1 MAMSVQEAYDIL
13 TKLHGYTGPETKR
26 AISNFINARD
36 IPIAVKNR
44 GGMIGMQ
51 EGGDTPTE
59 EDKEYTAEDIQEGQ
73 RKLIGDATID
83 PSKTLKK
90 PDVDKIDPDTTG
102 TNIDEDAGQV
112 TPDAE
117 KAPIGQVDE
126 TAQAKD
132 PDPVDVTKADTFTS
146 AEQMKKLM
154 EDVDPQT
161 GDVTKE
167 VVGQTKEDTAVSDLD
182 AAQIDTPQTVKDAPT
197 RKIETGEM
205 IPEESVVDQKRVRE
219 EAQAEAVSVQDELST
234 LMAQFDDGQTP
245 AWAAGSMRKAMQTL
259 AARGLGA
266 SSLAGQAVIQA
277 AMEAA
282 LPIAQIDASNKQQVA
297 LANAQQRAKFL
308 QIEFDQA
315 FQTKVMNAAK
325 VSEIANM
332 NFTAQQQVALENAR
346 MAQTVDLNNLSN
358 RQALVMAEAAQLS
371 QLEMAGLS
379 NLQQAQVANAQNF
392 LQMDLANLNNE
403 QQTELFK
410 AQQNAQS
417 LLTDTAS
424 QNATEQFNASSANQS
439 AQFDAN
445 LASQVSQFNTAQYNA
460 MSQFNVNEEN
470 ALNKFNAEIQNQ
482 RDFFNAN
489 NSLVVAQANAKWRQ
503 DTTTVNTA
511 VQNQANFEFAKQ
523 INGLSNKAIDQIW
536 QRERDL
542 MQFAVAQSESALER
556 STRLLLADKRLDSVR
571 MQLDTAETAARTSF
585 FGRMLFGSAGLS
597 LFGTTGLLGGLL
609 S

>member
-117 KAPIGQVDE
+117 KAPIAQVDE
-126 TAQAKD
+126 TAQAD
-132 PDPVDVTKADTFTS
+132 EPDPIDVTKAETFTS

-205 IPEESVVDQKRVRE
+205 IDETPVVDQERVMKE
-219 EAQAEAVSVQDELST
+219 TQATAASVQDELST
-234 LMAQFDDGQTP
+234 LMTQFDDGQTP
-245 AWAAGSMRKAMQTL
+245 AWAAGSMRKAMATL
-259 AARGLGA
+259 SARGLGA

-609 S
+609 

>member
-1 MAMSVQEAYDIL
+1 MAMTVQEAYDIL
-13 TKLHGYTGPETKR
+13 TKLHNYTGPETKR

-44 GGMIGMQ
+44 GGLIGMQ
-51 EGGDTPTE
+51 EGGDTPPE
-59 EDKEYTAEDIQEGQ
+59 EDKEYTVEDIQEGQ
-73 RKLIGDATID
+73 RKLIGDAIID
-83 PSKTLKK
+83 PSKSLKK
-90 PDVDKIDPDTTG
+90 PDVDKINPDTTG

-117 KAPIGQVDE
+117 KAPIGQVDT
-126 TAQAKD
+126 TAQADD
-132 PDPVDVTKADTFTS
+132 PTVTPVTKTTTTTS

-154 EDVDPQT
+154 DDVDPQT

-182 AAQIDTPQTVKDAPT
+182 AAQIDTAQTVKDAPT
-197 RKIETGEM
+197 RKTETGEM
-205 IPEESVVDQKRVRE
+205 ISETPVVDQTRVAGVD
-219 EAQAEAVSVQDELST
+219 AQAVSAQDELST
-234 LMAQFDDGQTP
+234 LMAQFDDGKTP

-277 AMEAA
+277 AMESA
-282 LPIAQIDASNKQQVA
+282 LPIAQIDVSNKQQVA

-332 NFTAQQQVALENAR
+332 NFTAQQQVALENAK
-346 MAQTVDLNNLSN
+346 MAQTVDLSNLTN
-358 RQALVMAEAAQLS
+358 RQALVIAEAAQLS

-392 LQMDLANLNNE
+392 LQMDMANLNNA

-410 AQQNAQS
+410 GQQNAQS

-424 QNATEQFNASSANQS
+424 KNASEQFNASSANQS

-445 LASQVSQFNTAQYNA
+445 LSSQVSQFNTAQYNA

-470 ALNKFNAEIQNQ
+470 ALNKFNAEVQNQ

-503 DTTTVNTA
+503 DTTTINTA
-511 VQNQANFEFAKQ
+511 TQNQANFEFAKQ
-523 INGLSNKAIDQIW
+523 VNGLSNKAIDQIW

-556 STRLLLADKRLDSVR
+556 STRLLLADKQLDSVR
-571 MQLDTAETAARTSF
+571 MQLDTAEAAARTSF

-597 LFGTTGLLGGLL
+597 VFGTKGLFGLL
-609 S
+609 

>member
-1 MAMSVQEAYDIL
+1 MSVQEAYDIL

-117 KAPIGQVDE
+117 KAPIAQVDE
-126 TAQAKD
+126 TAQAD
-132 PDPVDVTKADTFTS
+132 EPDPIDVTKAETFTS

-197 RKIETGEM
+197 LKIETGEM
-205 IPEESVVDQKRVRE
+205 IDETPVVDQERVMKE
-219 EAQAEAVSVQDELST
+219 TQATAASVQDELST
-234 LMAQFDDGQTP
+234 LMTQFDDGQTP

-597 LFGTTGLLGGLL
+597 LFGTSGLLGGLL
-609 S
+609 